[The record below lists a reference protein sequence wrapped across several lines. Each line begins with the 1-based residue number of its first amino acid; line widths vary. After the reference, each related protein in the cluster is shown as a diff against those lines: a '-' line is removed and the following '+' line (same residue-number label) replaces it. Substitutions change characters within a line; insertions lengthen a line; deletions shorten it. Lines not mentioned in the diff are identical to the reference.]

1 MDIDAIGSSSTPIPG
16 DPRPGQP
23 VAAVNHDIPEDT
35 PSEDRATTSQT
46 SPVKPTLLPNTDRA
60 TADPAPPGDSVVV
73 TATPGS
79 TPTGSP
85 SGTASSSGAPAGD
98 RDANSKAKRERR
110 ERNAAEEKRKNEEV
124 RLALWPTPESVKTIL
139 SQSGEGS
146 IDYGRLFGSYRFRD
160 VWLTFQKKTRPT
172 STDVTNLRK
181 LAVEIL
187 GKRKGRPHRHKGEK
201 SKDQTPVKGT
211 VTVSSDKDTEKYD
224 KRRRDSSSSSST
236 GSGLKQPFKI
246 PRTGSSTPSA
256 AASAPATAST
266 SSWAEEMED
275 TDTGVIESEAQYGPL
290 EGFTHDLSTGL
301 PNTNYAEATSGKR
314 QKTDYPY
321 LLYVHKGRD
330 LRERIPKKVWAI
342 LKEKLN
348 EILVEDVL
356 ADKPSPDIDWTGYKA
371 GTGVI
376 ATTNPESRDIMTKI
390 IDNIEVAELKFKAY
404 PKGAKDEQM
413 TVTIK
418 VPPEYKS
425 IDEQKLCHALGK
437 RNKLVGRFE
446 YYSCR
451 AINKESGERLLRVI
465 VDQKTVDQIRKMEG
479 RITMGLRY
487 LEVYLANQRLG

>member
-1 MDIDAIGSSSTPIPG
+1 
-16 DPRPGQP
+16 
-23 VAAVNHDIPEDT
+23 
-35 PSEDRATTSQT
+35 
-46 SPVKPTLLPNTDRA
+46 
-60 TADPAPPGDSVVV
+60 
-73 TATPGS
+73 
-79 TPTGSP
+79 
-85 SGTASSSGAPAGD
+85 
-98 RDANSKAKRERR
+98 
-110 ERNAAEEKRKNEEV
+110 
-124 RLALWPTPESVKTIL
+124 
-139 SQSGEGS
+139 
-146 IDYGRLFGSYRFRD
+146 
-160 VWLTFQKKTRPT
+160 
-172 STDVTNLRK
+172 
-181 LAVEIL
+181 
-187 GKRKGRPHRHKGEK
+187 
-201 SKDQTPVKGT
+201 
-211 VTVSSDKDTEKYD
+211 
-224 KRRRDSSSSSST
+224 
-236 GSGLKQPFKI
+236 
-246 PRTGSSTPSA
+246 
-256 AASAPATAST
+256 
-266 SSWAEEMED
+266 MEQDD

-356 ADKPSPDIDWTGYKA
+356 ADKPSPDIDWTGFKA

-390 IDNIEVAELKFKAY
+390 IDTVEVAEMKFKAY

-418 VPPEYKS
+418 VPPEYRS
-425 IDEQKLCHALGK
+425 IDEQKFCQALAK

-451 AINKESGERLLRVI
+451 AINKESGERLLRLI
-465 VDQKTVDQIRKMEG
+465 VDQRAVDQIRTMEG